1 MNDPWPSQK
10 PAEPAEPTERGGC
23 EWRLLRVAEAVARRG
38 SAIAAG
44 AELHLSASA
53 VSRAV
58 VRAEAQLGLSL
69 FDRGARGMSAT
80 PAGRALLQRVARA
93 RHQLILAGGALL
105 ASRATDAMLRAL
117 AAVAEHRSETAAARA
132 LGLTQAAVHQSL
144 RQLEHAARAP
154 LLERSRRGS
163 RLTDAG
169 ERVLMRAK
177 LALAELR
184 TGHDEM
190 SALTGRTAG
199 RIAVGA
205 LPMACD
211 VLVPQ
216 ALAELAHALP
226 ATQVTV
232 VDGTYEA
239 LVRQLRHGDIDLVV
253 GPLRGVQAPTDIVE
267 ETLFVDRLLLVVRPG
282 HPLASGR
289 RRARH
294 LADLMALRWIG
305 PLPGT
310 PARAAFERV
319 FASEALP
326 IPPLVLQ
333 SHSTPVLRSVLQA
346 GDAVALVSPWQMHGE
361 LRAGRLQ
368 ALDVPL
374 QGTERAIGLMH
385 RADGLASAPLQA
397 LIECLRRAGATGTP
411 QS

>member
-1 MNDPWPSQK
+1 MSETPPPPADP
-10 PAEPAEPTERGGC
+10 AAHAGC
-23 EWRLLRVAEAVARRG
+23 EWRLLRVAETVLRRG
-38 SAIAAG
+38 SAMAAG

-80 PAGRALLQRVARA
+80 PAGKALLQRVARA
-93 RHQLILAGGALL
+93 RQQLALAGGPVL
-105 ASRATDAMLRAL
+105 ANRATDAMLRAL
-117 AAVAEHRSETAAARA
+117 AAVAEHRSETAAARV
-132 LGLTQAAVHQSL
+132 LGLSQAAVHQSL
-144 RQLEHAARAP
+144 RQLEHAARVP
-154 LLERSRRGS
+154 LLERSHRGS

-169 ERVLMRAK
+169 ERVLLRAK

-184 TGHDEM
+184 TGHDEV
-190 SALTGRTAG
+190 SALCGRTAG
-199 RIAVGA
+199 RMAVGA

-216 ALAELAHALP
+216 ALAELGRAMP
-226 ATQVTV
+226 AAQVTV

-239 LVRQLRHGDIDLVV
+239 LMRQLRHGDVDLVV
-253 GPLRGVQAPTDIVE
+253 GPLRGLQAPTDVHE
-267 ETLFVDRLLLVVRPG
+267 ETLFVDRLLLVVRSG

-289 RRARH
+289 GRARR

-319 FASEALP
+319 FAAERLP

-374 QGTERAIGLMH
+374 QGTERAIGLMQ
-385 RADGLASAPLQA
+385 RADGLASPALQG
-397 LIECLRRAGATGTP
+397 LIECLRITGASGTP
-411 QS
+411 RS